1 MSFGLSAGIHGAILA
16 WLALSPPPAPQP
28 RRSLYQMEVKPHET
42 HIVWYN
48 LRERLPNVTPAH
60 NSLDTRPPRALRKFD
75 QNLAAGA
82 KDNARAPQM
91 IFMPAPEIQMPKPL
105 PLPNVL
111 AVAPPPRPLRTFT
124 PPAEKPAA
132 SAPPVLPDAP
142 RVTPVVE
149 TRSLPLATPPV
160 RPLKKFTPPPAVRRE
175 PAKVTI
181 PEAPRVNAAVKDEK
195 LPLDFANPRVQ
206 PRAFTPPPAAP
217 VPSAP
222 VILADAPAIAAP
234 PPARSRPLPVPDP
247 RAPLRRFNPPKAAA
261 PVPDAPVVL
270 PEAPGV
276 ATRNEARSLPLPV
289 PDPRAPL
296 RRFNPPKAAA
306 PVPDAPLVLPEA
318 PGVATL
324 NEPRNLPLP
333 VPDPRAPL
341 RRFSPPKAAAPVPDA
356 PLVLPEAP
364 GVATRNE
371 ARSLPLPVPDPRAP
385 LRRFTP
391 PPAGQPASSTE
402 LPAAPAVDGLAT
414 SKPAEATLAI
424 VGLNPSKAPDF
435 PTPPGSRQA
444 GFSGGPQSRK
454 QGGDGAAEDGA
465 IVVPWLTA
473 RGGAKDAQP
482 TLAVNPDPMA
492 RENLLAAARNALRNP
507 PADPAMP
514 AATRVLSAPDPRL
527 EGRAVYSIAIQMP
540 NVTSYSGSWIVWFAE
555 RTPVPGAPPPEVRAP
570 VPLRKVDPKYV
581 AEAVQER
588 VEGSVRL
595 FAVIRQDGHVES
607 VHLLKHLDLR
617 LDRSA
622 EEALAKWV
630 FEPALRNGAP
640 MDVEAVFEIPFHLAP
655 RPAR

>member
-1 MSFGLSAGIHGAILA
+1 MSFGLSTGIHGAILA

-60 NSLDTRPPRALRKFD
+60 DSRDPRPPRALRKFD
-75 QNLAAGA
+75 QDLAAGA

-111 AVAPPPRPLRTFT
+111 AVAPPRRPLRTFT
-124 PPAEKPAA
+124 PPVEKPAP
-132 SAPPVLPDAP
+132 SALPVLPDAP
-142 RVTPVVE
+142 CVTPVVE
-149 TRSLPLATPPV
+149 ARSLPLATPPA
-160 RPLKKFTPPPAVRRE
+160 RPLKKFTPPPAVRHE
-175 PAKVTI
+175 PAKVAI
-181 PEAPRVNAAVKDEK
+181 PEAPRVTAAVKNEN

-217 VPSAP
+217 VPRAP
-222 VILADAPAIAAP
+222 VILADAPEIAAP
-234 PPARSRPLPVPDP
+234 PRARSRPLPVPDP
-247 RAPLRRFNPPKAAA
+247 RAPLRRF
-261 PVPDAPVVL
+261 
-270 PEAPGV
+270 
-276 ATRNEARSLPLPV
+276 
-289 PDPRAPL
+289 
-296 RRFNPPKAAA
+296 
-306 PVPDAPLVLPEA
+306 
-318 PGVATL
+318 
-324 NEPRNLPLP
+324 
-333 VPDPRAPL
+333 
-341 RRFSPPKAAAPVPDA
+341 SPPKTAAPVPDA